1 MPKMLHELSV
11 ANLITNQEV
20 RKLEIYLCL
29 TNFSHFTFIY
39 TLKYMREVKEQ
50 VTQKYIWQN
59 NYHNLNLM
67 VLYMS

>member
-29 TNFSHFTFIY
+29 
-39 TLKYMREVKEQ
+39 
-50 VTQKYIWQN
+50 KYIYKHQKN
-59 NYHNLNLM
+59 PFHVDFSMLTCF
-67 VLYMS
+67 

>member
-29 TNFSHFTFIY
+29 
-39 TLKYMREVKEQ
+39 
-50 VTQKYIWQN
+50 KYIYKHQRIPSTLTFLCLPVSDTVYTMVY
-59 NYHNLNLM
+59 NYM
-67 VLYMS
+67 K